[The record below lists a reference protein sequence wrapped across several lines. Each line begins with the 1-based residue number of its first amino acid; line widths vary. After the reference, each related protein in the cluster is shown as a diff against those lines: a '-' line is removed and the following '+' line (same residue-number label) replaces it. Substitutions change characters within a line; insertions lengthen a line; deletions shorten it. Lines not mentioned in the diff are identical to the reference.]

1 MIPYTDFAAAACAI
15 LAPKDVLTDRK
26 DMAPYLQ
33 DWRHLFTGNA
43 LAVCLP
49 RSTAEVSNLVRLCA
63 DRNIGIVPQGG
74 NTGLAGGA
82 TPDAAGKCIVL
93 SLARMNAIRDIDR
106 ISLTVTAEAG
116 VIIDTLRAALVEQG
130 RDLPI
135 SFGVTGSARLG
146 GVIATNAG
154 GANVLRAGMTGRM
167 VLGLEVVLADGSV
180 VSRLAGLHKDN
191 SGMNWMQLFV
201 GSEGSLGIITA
212 AVMRIAPLARS
223 TATALLAVSD
233 ACAALKIYGMAV
245 DQLGETLTAFE
256 IISAEASARVAA
268 KMGVS
273 VPVTTAGWLLLIET
287 ASTSM
292 TLSQDFDGF
301 IEDVFAGGHCAD
313 GVIASNE
320 SQRRDIWKLRESLT
334 EAEALS
340 GPSIKHDISV
350 PVCKIPDFLAQGDAV
365 IAAVAAQTGANLL
378 PHVFGHIGD
387 GNLHYN
393 ILTDR
398 PDQAKPLITAVHDLV
413 GSFGGSITAEHGVGQ
428 YRLDEAYRLL
438 PLSQLGLQEKIKA
451 ALDPHGLLN
460 PGKLV
465 RAGGASYA

>member
-1 MIPYTDFAAAACAI
+1 MIDAPDFSAAAKSI
-15 LAPKDVLTDRK
+15 LAPKDIMTDS
-26 DMAPYLQ
+26 DAMAPFLQ
-33 DWRHLFTGNA
+33 DWRRMFTGKA

-49 RSTAEVSNLVRLCA
+49 RSTAQVSALVRLCA
-63 DRNIGIVPQGG
+63 AHDIGIVPQGG

-82 TPDAAGKCIVL
+82 TPDGTGQSIVL
-93 SLARMNAIRDIDR
+93 SLARMNQIRDMDR

-116 VIIDTLRAALVEQG
+116 VIIDTLRAALAEQG

-135 SFGVTGSARLG
+135 SFGATGSATLG

-154 GANVLRAGMTGRM
+154 GANVLRAGMTGTM

-180 VSRLAGLHKDN
+180 VSKLSGLHKDN
-191 SGMNWMQLFV
+191 SGLNWTQLFV

-212 AVMRIAPLARS
+212 AVMRTTALARS

-233 ACAALKIYGMAV
+233 AATALLVYGIAV
-245 DQLGETLTAFE
+245 DQLGGCLTTFE
-256 IISAEASARVAA
+256 IISAEAAARVEA
-268 KMGVS
+268 KMGVP
-273 VPVTTAGWLLLIET
+273 VPVASSGWLLLVEAAT
-287 ASTSM
+287 TSN
-292 TLSQDFDGF
+292 TLTVMFDKF
-301 IEDVFAGGHCAD
+301 IEDIFAESLCAD
-313 GVIASNE
+313 GMIAANE
-320 SQRRDIWKLRESLT
+320 AQRNAIWRLRESLT

-340 GPSIKHDISV
+340 GPSVKHDISV
-350 PVCKIPDFLAQGDAV
+350 PVSRIPEFLIQGAAV
-365 IAAVAAQTGANLL
+365 VADVAAQTGAQLS

-398 PDQAKPLITAVHDLV
+398 PDLSKPLITAIHDLV
-413 GSFGGSITAEHGVGQ
+413 TSFVGSITAEHGVGQ

-438 PLSQLGLQEKIKA
+438 PHGQLALQEKIKA
-451 ALDPHGLLN
+451 ALDPKGILN

-465 RAGGASYA
+465 RLQASKLA